1 MSNKEW
7 KEGFEAGISFA
18 LTMINEQC
26 DAEFEGV
33 GNVIA
38 EIKHLR
44 EVVKI
49 FEKHTN
55 VEVSK

>member
-7 KEGFEAGISFA
+7 KDGFEAGIDFA
-18 LTMINEQC
+18 MTFINEQC
-26 DAEFEGV
+26 EAEFEGLNQV
-33 GNVIA
+33 VA
-38 EIKHLR
+38 EIQHLR
-44 EVVKI
+44 NIIKI